1 MVCKKLMVVV
11 FVALI
16 AACQAK
22 QSDSQAIAPTVS
34 AMTPSE
40 SSTSSDSANKPAGNA
55 MENQTQAETV
65 EQQPVTAA
73 GNALLPKLKEGMAYA
88 DFRKLMLA
96 NGWTPAVTPECMA
109 NVVGG
114 DYASVCK
121 ANPDQISCRI
131 CELMPELD
139 SYSGDGYSLVR
150 FRHAGD
156 GEQVEATGYGMIED
170 WDVSGDDSRL
180 QVMGWEF
187 SKSSAQ

>member
-1 MVCKKLMVVV
+1 MVCNKLMVIV
-11 FVALI
+11 FVTLV

-22 QSDSQAIAPTVS
+22 QSDTQVVAPTIS
-34 AMTPSE
+34 ATTPSE
-40 SSTSSDSANKPAGNA
+40 SSASSNSANKPAGNA
-55 MENQTQAETV
+55 MENQAETGAV
-65 EQQPVTAA
+65 EQRPITAA
-73 GNALLPKLKEGMAYA
+73 GKALLPGLKEGMAYA
-88 DFRKLMLA
+88 DFRKLVLA
-96 NGWTPAVTPECMA
+96 NGWTPVVTPECVA

-121 ANPDQISCRI
+121 ANPEQISCRI

-150 FRHAGD
+150 FRHAAD

-187 SKSSAQ
+187 SKSPTQ

>member
-1 MVCKKLMVVV
+1 MVYKKLMVIA
-11 FVALI
+11 FVTLV

-22 QSDSQAIAPTVS
+22 QSDTQVVAPAAS
-34 AMTPSE
+34 ATTPNG
-40 SSTSSDSANKPAGNA
+40 SSMSSDPANKPAGNA
-55 MENQTQAETV
+55 MENQAQTEIV
-65 EQQPVTAA
+65 EPVIAA
-73 GNALLPKLKEGMAYA
+73 GKALLPGLKEGMAYA
-88 DFRKLMLA
+88 DFRKLVLA
-96 NGWTPAVTPECMA
+96 NGWTPVVTPECVA

-121 ANPDQISCRI
+121 ASPDQISCRI

-170 WDVSGDDSRL
+170 WNVSGDDSRL

-187 SKSSAQ
+187 STSQAH